1 MQKLILFLSLF
12 LLAQLLFAQKY
23 TISGY
28 VKDNE
33 SGESLIGSTVYDK
46 ASLQGTTTNTYG
58 FYSLTLNAGV
68 YDITFSFVGYQD
80 SVVKVNLNKNTSINV
95 SLPLK
100 AITTKEVVI
109 TGERLDEN
117 IQSTDMGSFKMPVEK
132 IKTIPVLFGE
142 VDVLKTIQLTPGV
155 QSGGEGNSA
164 FYVRGGGPDQNL
176 ILLDEAVV
184 YNASHLFGF
193 FSVFNADA
201 LQNVEL
207 TKAGMPSNYGGRLA
221 SVLDIS
227 MKDGNMK
234 KYQVE
239 GGLGLISSRLT
250 VQGPIKKD
258 TSSFIISA
266 RRTYADVVMKPFIKK
281 TSPMRNSGYYFYDL
295 NAKLNYRL
303 SDKDRVFASG
313 YFGRDIFD
321 LSVAEDEFQNSIG
334 WGNATLTT
342 RWNHLF
348 SPKLFANTS
357 LIYSDYKFEMSA
369 AQDLYEM
376 KLRSGI
382 NDYNAKLDFTY
393 LPSPK
398 QNIKFGLNY
407 VHHIFTPN
415 NISARS
421 GDLDL
426 DLGDEVKLYSHEA
439 ALYINDEFDLG
450 KNIKISAG
458 LRGSYFAHVGP
469 FDRFVIDSVT
479 GIIQDTIPYSSGD
492 VIRDYWHL
500 EPRISARYRINE
512 KSSIKASFTQN
523 YQYIHLASPT
533 TITLPTDVWFP
544 STELVEPQ
552 FGTQY
557 SIGYYRNFDDNA
569 WESSVEV
576 YYKDMKNQI
585 EYKEGALLE
594 DNLNNNVD
602 NNFTFGDG
610 WSYGIEFFL
619 KKQLG
624 RTTGWL
630 GYTWSKTERQF
641 DEINTGD
648 IYPAK
653 YDRRNDISLVLT
665 HQLMENLVLSFVW
678 VYATGTTAT
687 LPVSRYIIG
696 GSIVNEYGP
705 RNGYR
710 MPSYHRADFSITW
723 YPKSKKKTRKIQE
736 SWNFSIY
743 NLYNRKN
750 PYFIYFDV
758 DGNVLEGNVVINAK
772 QVSLFPML
780 PSITWNFKF

>member
-1 MQKLILFLSLF
+1 MQKLVLLFI
-12 LLAQLLFAQKY
+12 LLAFSQLALGQKY

-28 VKDNE
+28 VKDSE
-33 SGESLIGSTVYDK
+33 SGESLIGATVYDK
-46 ASLQGTTTNTYG
+46 ATFQGTTTNTYG

-68 YDITFSFVGYQD
+68 YDIAFSYVGYQD
-80 SVVKVNLNKNTSINV
+80 SIQRINLNQNISLNV
-95 SLPLK
+95 SLSST

-109 TGERLDEN
+109 TGDRPDEN
-117 IQSTDMGSFKMPVEK
+117 IQSTDMGNFKMPVEK

-155 QSGGEGNSA
+155 QTGGEGNSA

-207 TKAGMPSNYGGRLA
+207 TKAGMPANYGGRLA

-234 KYQVE
+234 KYHAE

-250 VQGPIKKD
+250 VQGPLKKD
-258 TSSFIISA
+258 TASFIVSA
-266 RRTYADVVMKPFIKK
+266 RRTYADVVMKPFIRK
-281 TSPMRNSGYYFYDL
+281 TSPMKNSGYYFYDL
-295 NAKLNYRL
+295 NAKVNYRI
-303 SDKDRVFASG
+303 SDKDRIFASG

-321 LSVAEDEFQNSIG
+321 LSVAEDEFSNSIG
-334 WGNATLTT
+334 WGNATVTT

-348 SPKLFANTS
+348 GPKLFANTS
-357 LIYSDYKFEMSA
+357 LIYSDYKFEMA
-369 AQDLYEM
+369 AEQDLYEM

-382 NDYNAKLDFTY
+382 NDYNAKIDLTY

-421 GDLDL
+421 GDTDL
-426 DLGDEVKLYSHEA
+426 ELGDEVKLYSHEA
-439 ALYINDEFDLG
+439 AVYINDEFELG
-450 KNIKISAG
+450 KRFKFSLG
-458 LRGSYFAHVGP
+458 LRGSYFAHTGP

-479 GIIQDTIPYSSGD
+479 GLINETIQYGSGD
-492 VIRDYWHL
+492 IIRDYWHV
-500 EPRISARYRINE
+500 EPRFSTRFKINDQ
-512 KSSIKASFTQN
+512 SSLKASFTQN

-557 SIGYYRNFDDNA
+557 SIGYYRNFDDNT
-569 WESSVEV
+569 WETSVEL

-594 DNLNNNVD
+594 DNVNNNVD

-610 WSYGIEFFL
+610 WSYGAELFI
-619 KKQLG
+619 KKQVGL
-624 RTTGWL
+624 TTGWL

-641 DEINTGD
+641 DEINTGS

-653 YDRRNDISLVLT
+653 YDRRHDISLVLS
-665 HQLMENLVLSFVW
+665 HQITEDVVLSLVW
-678 VYATGTTAT
+678 VYSTGNTAT

-696 GSIVNEYGP
+696 GSIINEYGP

-710 MPSYHRADFSITW
+710 MPAYHRGDFSITW
-723 YPKSKKKTRKIQE
+723 YPKSKKKTRKIKE
-736 SWNFSIY
+736 SWNLSVY
-743 NLYNRKN
+743 NFYNRKN

-772 QVSLFPML
+772 QVSLFPIL
-780 PSITWNFKF
+780 PSITWNFEF

>member
-12 LLAQLLFAQKY
+12 FVAQLLFAQKY

-58 FYSLTLNAGV
+58 FYSLTLDAGV
-68 YDITFSFVGYQD
+68 YDITYSYVGYQD
-80 SVVKVNLNKNTSINV
+80 SVVKVNLNKNISINV

-100 AITTKEVVI
+100 TITTKEVVI
-109 TGERLDEN
+109 TGERPDEN
-117 IQSTDMGSFKMPVEK
+117 IQSTDMGNFKMPVEK

-207 TKAGMPSNYGGRLA
+207 IKAGMPSNYGGRLA

-234 KYQVE
+234 KYQLE

-295 NAKLNYRL
+295 NAKVNYRL
-303 SDKDRVFASG
+303 SDKDRIFASG

-321 LSVAEDEFQNSIG
+321 LNIAEDEFQNSIG
-334 WGNATLTT
+334 WGNATVTT

-348 SPKLFANTS
+348 GPKLFANTS
-357 LIYSDYKFEMSA
+357 LIYSDYKFEMA
-369 AQDLYEM
+369 AVQDLYEM

-407 VHHIFTPN
+407 VYHIFTPN

-426 DLGDEVKLYSHEA
+426 DLGDEVKLYSHEV
-439 ALYINDEFDLG
+439 ALYLNDEFDLG
-450 KNIKISAG
+450 ENIKISAG

-479 GIIQDTIPYSSGD
+479 GIIQDTIPYSAAD
-492 VIRDYWHL
+492 VIRDYWHI

-512 KSSIKASFTQN
+512 KSSVKASFTQN

-533 TITLPTDVWFP
+533 AITLPTDIWFP

-557 SIGYYRNFDDNA
+557 SVGYYRNFNDNV

-576 YYKDMKNQI
+576 YYKEMKNQI
-585 EYKEGALLE
+585 EYKEGALME

-610 WSYGIEFFL
+610 WSYGVELFL

-641 DEINTGD
+641 DEINAGS

-653 YDRRNDISLVLT
+653 YDRRNDISLVLI

-678 VYATGTTAT
+678 VYSTGTTAT

-696 GSIVNEYGP
+696 GSIINEYGS

-723 YPKSKKKTRKIQE
+723 YPKSKKKKRKIQE

>member
-46 ASLQGTTTNTYG
+46 VSLQGTTTNTYG

-80 SVVKVNLNKNTSINV
+80 SVVKVNLNKNTSINI

-109 TGERLDEN
+109 TGERPDEN

-234 KYQVE
+234 KYHVE

-258 TSSFIISA
+258 TSSFIVSA

-295 NAKLNYRL
+295 NAKVNYRL
-303 SDKDRVFASG
+303 SDKDRIFASG

-439 ALYINDEFDLG
+439 AIYLNDEFDLG
-450 KNIKISAG
+450 ENIKISAG

-479 GIIQDTIPYSSGD
+479 GIIQDTIPYSAGD
-492 VIRDYWHL
+492 VIRDYWHI
-500 EPRISARYRINE
+500 EPRISARFRINE
-512 KSSIKASFTQN
+512 KSSVKASFTQN

-557 SIGYYRNFDDNA
+557 SLGYYRNFNDNA
-569 WESSVEV
+569 WESSVEI
-576 YYKDMKNQI
+576 YYKEMKNQI
-585 EYKEGALLE
+585 EYKEGALME

-610 WSYGIEFFL
+610 WSYGAELFI
-619 KKQLG
+619 KKQIG

-641 DEINTGD
+641 DEINTGE

-653 YDRRNDISLVLT
+653 YDRRNDISLVLS

-678 VYATGTTAT
+678 VYSTGTTAT